1 MFFKRRKQD
10 EKEKEKVIVSFTR
23 KLGIVC
29 LRSLEEYIEKNKII
43 KCYIIIPNLP
53 HQNVINYAEN
63 ITQIE
68 IVITPDFKREIEK
81 IRKLYSGGRV
91 EIINLEDFSERN
103 MMRDAI

>member
-1 MFFKRRKQD
+1 MFFKKKQND
-10 EKEKEKVIVSFTR
+10 KKEKVIVSFTR

-29 LRSLEEYIEKNKII
+29 LRSLEEYIGKNKIA
-43 KCYIIIPNLP
+43 KCYVVIPNLP

-63 ITQIE
+63 IRQIE
-68 IVITPDFKREIEK
+68 IVISPDFKREIEK
-81 IRKLYSGGRV
+81 IKKLYSGSTV

>member
-81 IRKLYSGGRV
+81 IKKLYSESIV
-91 EIINLEDFSERN
+91 KIINLEDFGERN
-103 MMRDAI
+103 MMRDAD